1 MSLSESEQWIIFFLA
16 HAPSFQ
22 PKNKKKIYWF
32 KKKSV
37 VPKITSFTY
46 VHTNIKYISGLKIL
60 PTNQIPT
67 FYPYQFLS
75 LSLALCLFHLILPF
89 HCVTTLPLV
98 VAWQRAFTSPPILSI
113 AHTHTLVELAKEVWS
128 PLWYEFI
135 WLEMISLWFY
145 TKRLRLK
152 YINHYSNVLTKNIL
166 KF

>member
-1 MSLSESEQWIIFFLA
+1 MNYFFFWPML
-16 HAPSFQ
+16 HPFNPRTRRKS
-22 PKNKKKIYWF
+22 IGL

-75 LSLALCLFHLILPF
+75 LSLALCLFHLILPL

-113 AHTHTLVELAKEVWS
+113 AHTHTLVELAKEVRS
-128 PLWYEFI
+128 PL
-135 WLEMISLWFY
+135 
-145 TKRLRLK
+145 
-152 YINHYSNVLTKNIL
+152 
-166 KF
+166 